1 MKTKTVSARIIGQSY
16 SGNLSQGDKVGAEP
30 SASRY
35 DSNAFQL
42 FQTPHESQADQD
54 KDTRLAGCDSHWW
67 HCRPSATLSWLSLH
81 LDATQTTASSVL
93 QTKIGRAHLVTLYI
107 HLCKSLRTPS
117 SSSSSSFVVSFS
129 WAKSRRLPVFSGT
142 STSFNLLRKPFL
154 WITPLMSP
162 FLGSNRGKEW
172 NL

>member
-1 MKTKTVSARIIGQSY
+1 MSLLNENKNCVCKDSWTELSKEPLTKRRSGKPGAACPTTTVTPSDMPQEPGRWANRPP
-16 SGNLSQGDKVGAEP
+16 QGDSPP
-30 SASRY
+30 SPQNPR
-35 DSNAFQL
+35 
-42 FQTPHESQADQD
+42 
-54 KDTRLAGCDSHWW
+54 
-67 HCRPSATLSWLSLH
+67 
-81 LDATQTTASSVL
+81 ATQTAA
-93 QTKIGRAHLVTLYI
+93 RAIPHSKTSRAWLVTLYI
-107 HLCKSLRTPS
+107 HLCKSLRTPSS

-154 WITPLMSP
+154 WTTPLMSP